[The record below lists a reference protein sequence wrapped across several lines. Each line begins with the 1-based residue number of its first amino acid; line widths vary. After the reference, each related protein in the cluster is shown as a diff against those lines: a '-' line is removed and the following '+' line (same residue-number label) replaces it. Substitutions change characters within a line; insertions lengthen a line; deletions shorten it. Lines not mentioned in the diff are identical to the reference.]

1 MTEQELGVVIAT
13 AVKVAQAPLLERIAV
28 LEATLQSVGT
38 KSADAIEKIALAAAS
53 KEYAEALA
61 GRIVKLETE
70 PLVVV
75 GPQGPSGERGE
86 KGEKGDPGVDGKDGA
101 PGAPGEKGIDGA
113 NGKDGRDGVDGKDG
127 LQGLRGEKGVDGLNG
142 HDGIDGKDGRDG
154 QPGVPGVPGRDGERG
169 EKGLDGKDG
178 VDGKD
183 GLTTLEFMKY
193 EVSEDGLS
201 VRFVRAANGQ
211 PLGDWVQTAWLRPY
225 DGVWRE
231 GESYKA
237 GATVTWAGSLWV
249 ARVDTTEKPQDGRGG
264 TDWQLAVKSGRPGR
278 DGKDGKDGVNGRDG
292 RDGTDRI
299 VQAHYGA
306 GGGA

>member
-13 AVKVAQAPLLERIAV
+13 AVKVAQAPLLERIAS
-28 LEATLQSVGT
+28 LEARLSMKVE
-38 KSADAIEKIALAAAS
+38 S
-53 KEYAEALA
+53 AEAERLTSIA
-61 GRIVKLETE
+61 VQFDQRIGKLEKVE
-70 PLVVV
+70 PITIV
-75 GPQGPSGERGE
+75 GPQGPAGERGE
-86 KGEKGDPGVDGKDGA
+86 KGLDGMNGRDGADGLQGPQGETGPAGPKGDPGPQGPAGPSGNDGA
-101 PGAPGEKGIDGA
+101 AGAMGAKGL
-113 NGKDGRDGVDGKDG
+113 DGV
-127 LQGLRGEKGVDGLNG
+127 NG
-142 HDGIDGKDGRDG
+142 ADGKDGRDG
-154 QPGVPGVPGRDGERG
+154 QPGVPGRDGAVG
-169 EKGLDGKDG
+169 PKGIDGRDGKDG
-178 VDGKD
+178 IDGKD
-183 GLTTLEFMKY
+183 GLTTLESMKY

-201 VRFVRAANGQ
+201 VRFIRANGQ

-237 GATVTWAGSLWV
+237 GAAVTWAGSLWI

-278 DGKDGKDGVNGRDG
+278 DGKDGKDGLNGRDG

-306 GGGA
+306 GGGGQA